1 MKTQKGV
8 RQTSQRRNP
17 LTERLHLRWPRWG
30 LHPRPKVILPPLE
43 HAVESVL
50 RPVEPPAQFRAR
62 LRNDLAFALQRRV
75 GGLVIEYP
83 RPIRES
89 VILGVAAGALAMLI
103 ATLVLVFRS
112 RLAGVGR

>member
-1 MKTQKGV
+1 MKTKDGQPFW
-8 RQTSQRRNP
+8 RSESLSN
-17 LTERLHLRWPRWG
+17 RLRLRWPRWRLG
-30 LHPRPKVILPPLE
+30 PRPKALLQPLE
-43 HAVESVL
+43 HAMESAL

-89 VILGVAAGALAMLI
+89 IVLGVAAGALAMLI